1 MPAAKNAT
9 KSKRPGKK
17 RLSAEVEERL
27 LLEFKSDC
35 VRRNITATEGIHR
48 AIENYVYGE
57 AEAPVGLVKRKER
70 NAKISP
76 IRDARCL
83 MLLLKECGRI
93 LVAKTDISKPGN
105 FELLNQLLFSI
116 KRLLKVLE
124 DRNQL

>member
-57 AEAPVGLVKRKER
+57 AEAPVGLVTRKER

-76 IRDARCL
+76 IRDARGLVVLL
-83 MLLLKECGRI
+83 MQCGRAI
-93 LVAKTDISKPGN
+93 AAGN
-105 FELLNQLLFSI
+105 KSQPENAQLQIELLFSI
-116 KRLLKVLE
+116 KRLLKILV
-124 DRNQL
+124 DRGGQL